1 MKTYAQSIEQ
11 ARKQVDQVFQRSD
24 FATMLSRSTTG
35 ILGMIFAI
43 QGGQDGQD
51 EQNREGWAKRAVD
64 EEGRPL
70 FTSAEQEV
78 WTATMEPYLPFFRG
92 LQRGGADLPT
102 VPAVPSVP
110 SVDLGSET
118 PSTTEA
124 TEATETDAAGPD
136 DFFESAYHQYEKANS
151 MIHQYVSQHGPIQM
165 STFDKGEDI
174 PLFPKMMTTA
184 LQGYPATKAVG
195 MALEKVKLPPRTIYV
210 IVYLLL
216 DMARISASVAGADQN
231 RKILSVIMAVLDLL
245 RGDWKK
251 AVLSLLG
258 YAGSSQLYMGQLLKA
273 YLTLFQTINPR
284 IQKDII
290 FGTYS
295 LGKSLL
301 IGGLLSVF
309 QVTAPASVRLPLIE
323 MLDKLA
329 ERKEAIDGVL
339 MEQGLAP
346 RSDDLSVSFED
357 LQRIQSLMDDTAFVC
372 SKEYEELTKNVQ
384 NNFALRMV
392 FQLVGIPTSDTFKE
406 RRCGKGPR
414 KPLVDNIVQ
423 ESLDHPER
431 KPEGPTPEEPEM
443 IIPTTEATNEQV
455 EAAIQKVDG
464 SSGSESPLPSTP
476 ESPMEKQEELEKVT
490 APLPPTIQKQEK
502 PSTEEPIASLPPT
515 MKKTS
520 ETSTEKNPPLPSTSL
535 PPTIRKR
542 GGRSLRRGH
551 SSHE

>member
-43 QGGQDGQD
+43 QGG
-51 EQNREGWAKRAVD
+51 EGWAKNAVD

-70 FTSAEQEV
+70 FTPAEQEV
-78 WTATMEPYLPFFRG
+78 WTATLEPYLPFFRG
-92 LQRGGADLPT
+92 LQRGGADLPAVPT
-102 VPAVPSVP
+102 VPTVP

-118 PSTTEA
+118 PSAAEVA
-124 TEATETDAAGPD
+124 EAGPD
-136 DFFESAYHQYEKANS
+136 DFFESAFHQYEKANS
-151 MIHQYVSQHGPIQM
+151 MIHRYVSQHGPIQM
-165 STFDKGEDI
+165 STFDKGEDVSV
-174 PLFPKMMTTA
+174 FPKMMTSA
-184 LQGYPATKAVG
+184 LQGYPATKGVG

-251 AVLSLLG
+251 AILSLLG
-258 YAGSSQLYMGQLLKA
+258 YAGSSQLYLGQLLKA
-273 YLTLFQTINPR
+273 YLALFQTINPR
-284 IQKDII
+284 IQRDII
-290 FGTYS
+290 FGSYS

-323 MLDKLA
+323 ILEKLA

-346 RSDDLSVSFED
+346 RSDDLNVSFED
-357 LQRIQSLMDDTAFVC
+357 IQRIQSLMDDTAFVC
-372 SKEYEELTKNVQ
+372 SKEYEELTKSVQ
-384 NNFALRMV
+384 NNFAIRMV
-392 FQLVGIPTSDTFKE
+392 FQLAGIPTSDTFKE
-406 RRCGKGPR
+406 RRCGKGPS
-414 KPLVDNIVQ
+414 KALVDNIVQ
-423 ESLDHPER
+423 ESLDRPER
-431 KPEGPTPEEPEM
+431 GPSGPEEEEEPER
-443 IIPTTEATNEQV
+443 PTTEASDEQV
-455 EAAIQKVDG
+455 EAAIQRVDG
-464 SSGSESPLPSTP
+464 EPSTSPVEAPSKP
-476 ESPMEKQEELEKVT
+476 ESPVE
-490 APLPPTIQKQEK
+490 APSKSPIEAPSKPESQVPAVIKKK
-502 PSTEEPIASLPPT
+502 PSIEAPSEQQASLPP
-515 MKKTS
+515 S
-520 ETSTEKNPPLPSTSL
+520 LPSQEPTSSVKTQV
-535 PPTIRKR
+535 PSTIMRR

-551 SSHE
+551 SVRE

>member
-1 MKTYAQSIEQ
+1 MKTYAQSIEH
-11 ARKQVDQVFQRSD
+11 ARKQVDQLFQRSD

-43 QGGQDGQD
+43 QGGEGG
-51 EQNREGWAKRAVD
+51 EGWAKRAVD
-64 EEGRPL
+64 EEGQPL
-70 FTSAEQEV
+70 FTPVEQEV
-78 WTATMEPYLPFFRG
+78 WTATCEPYLPFFRG
-92 LQRGGADLPT
+92 LQRGGADLPSIPAI
-102 VPAVPSVP
+102 PAVPTSV
-110 SVDLGSET
+110 SAA
-118 PSTTEA
+118 PSTEVPM
-124 TEATETDAAGPD
+124 ETAAESTDTPGPD
-136 DFFESAYHQYEKANS
+136 DFFESAFHQYEKANS
-151 MIHQYVSQHGPIQM
+151 TIHRYVSQHGPIQM

-184 LQGYPATKAVG
+184 LQGYPATKGVG

-216 DMARISASVAGADQN
+216 DMARISASVEGADQN

-258 YAGSSQLYMGQLLKA
+258 YAGSSQLYLGQLLKA

-284 IQKDII
+284 IQRDII

-323 MLDKLA
+323 MLEKLA
-329 ERKEAIDGVL
+329 VRKEAIDGVL

-357 LQRIQSLMDDTAFVC
+357 LQRLQSLMDDTQFVC

-392 FQLVGIPTSDTFKE
+392 FQLVGIPTSDVFKE

-431 KPEGPTPEEPEM
+431 KPEGPTPEEPEK

-455 EAAIQKVDG
+455 EAAIQKVDE
-464 SSGSESPLPSTP
+464 SSESPLPPTIQTP
-476 ESPMEKQEELEKVT
+476 SESSVKEEPEKVT
-490 APLPPTIQKQEK
+490 APLPPTIQKQEDLSM
-502 PSTEEPIASLPPT
+502 PEESKAP
-515 MKKTS
+515 
-520 ETSTEKNPPLPSTSL
+520 L
-535 PPTIRKR
+535 PPTIRPR

>member
-1 MKTYAQSIEQ
+1 MKTYAQSIEH
-11 ARKQVDQVFQRSD
+11 ARKQVDQLFQRSD
-24 FATMLSRSTTG
+24 FATMLSQSTTG

-43 QGGQDGQD
+43 QDGKHG
-51 EQNREGWAKRAVD
+51 EQWAKKAVD

-70 FTSAEQEV
+70 FTPAEQEV
-78 WTATMEPYLPFFRG
+78 WTATCEPYLPFFRG

-102 VPAVPSVP
+102 IPAVPA
-110 SVDLGSET
+110 VDLGSAET
-118 PSTTEA
+118 PSETPS
-124 TEATETDAAGPD
+124 ETDATGPD
-136 DFFESAYHQYEKANS
+136 DVFESAYAQYERANS
-151 MIHQYVSQHGPIQM
+151 TIHRYVSQHGPIQM

-184 LQGYPATKAVG
+184 LQGYPATKAAG
-195 MALEKVKLPPRTIYV
+195 MAMEKVKLPPRTIYV

-251 AVLSLLG
+251 AVLTLLG
-258 YAGSSQLYMGQLLKA
+258 YAGSSQLYLGQLLKA

-284 IQKDII
+284 IQRDII

-323 MLDKLA
+323 ILEKLA

-357 LQRIQSLMDDTAFVC
+357 IQRIQSLMDDTQFIC
-372 SKEYEELTKNVQ
+372 SKEYEELTKSVQ

-414 KPLVDNIVQ
+414 KPLVDNIVK

-431 KPEGPTPEEPEM
+431 GPEKLTPEEPEKV
-443 IIPTTEATNEQV
+443 IPTTEASEKQV

-464 SSGSESPLPSTP
+464 SSEPEAPSESVEAPSEP
-476 ESPMEKQEELEKVT
+476 ESPVE
-490 APLPPTIQKQEK
+490 APSEPQVPSVIQKQ
-502 PSTEEPIASLPPT
+502 PSIEAPSEPQQSLPP
-515 MKKTS
+515 S
-520 ETSTEKNPPLPSTSL
+520 LSPSLPSQEPSVKKV
-535 PPTIRKR
+535 PSTITRR
-542 GGRSLRRGH
+542 GGRSLRRAL
-551 SSHE
+551 

>member
-1 MKTYAQSIEQ
+1 MKTYAQSIEH
-11 ARKQVDQVFQRSD
+11 ARKQVDQLFQRSD

-43 QGGQDGQD
+43 QGEQGGQH
-51 EQNREGWAKRAVD
+51 REGWAKRAVD

-70 FTSAEQEV
+70 FTPAEQEV
-78 WTATMEPYLPFFRG
+78 WTATCEPYLPFFRG

-102 VPAVPSVP
+102 IPAVPSVPSVP

-118 PSTTEA
+118 PSTAEA
-124 TEATETDAAGPD
+124 DAAGPD
-136 DFFESAYHQYEKANS
+136 DFFESAFHQYEKANS
-151 MIHQYVSQHGPIQM
+151 TIHRYVSQHGPIQM

-231 RKILSVIMAVLDLL
+231 RKILSVIIAVLDLL

-258 YAGSSQLYMGQLLKA
+258 YAGSSQLYLGQLLKA

-284 IQKDII
+284 IQRDII

-323 MLDKLA
+323 ILEKLA

-346 RSDDLSVSFED
+346 RSDDLAVSFED
-357 LQRIQSLMDDTAFVC
+357 IQRLQSLMDDTAFIC
-372 SKEYEELTKNVQ
+372 SKEYEELTKHVQ
-384 NNFALRMV
+384 SNFSLRMV
-392 FQLVGIPTSDTFKE
+392 FQLVGIPTSDTFKQE
-406 RRCGKGPR
+406 RCGKGPR

-431 KPEGPTPEEPEM
+431 APEELTPVESEQEEVVK
-443 IIPTTEATNEQV
+443 PTTEATDEQV

-464 SSGSESPLPSTP
+464 PSEPG
-476 ESPMEKQEELEKVT
+476 
-490 APLPPTIQKQEK
+490 ALPPTIQKPSVENQEES
-502 PSTEEPIASLPPT
+502 PSLPPT
-515 MKKTS
+515 KKPS
-520 ETSTEKNPPLPSTSL
+520 ESSIPEESPLPSTSL
-535 PPTIRKR
+535 PPTIRK

-551 SSHE
+551 

>member
-1 MKTYAQSIEQ
+1 MKTYAQSIEH
-11 ARKQVDQVFQRSD
+11 ARKQVDQLFQRSD

-43 QGGQDGQD
+43 QEGQDG
-51 EQNREGWAKRAVD
+51 EGWAKRAVD

-70 FTSAEQEV
+70 FTPAEQAV
-78 WTATMEPYLPFFRG
+78 WTATCEPYLSFFRG

-102 VPAVPSVP
+102 IPAVPTSVSAVP
-110 SVDLGSET
+110 SAEVPMET
-118 PSTTEA
+118 AAESTDS
-124 TEATETDAAGPD
+124 TDAPGPD
-136 DFFESAYHQYEKANS
+136 DFFESAFHQYEKANS
-151 MIHQYVSQHGPIQM
+151 TIHRYVSQHGPIQM

-184 LQGYPATKAVG
+184 LQGYPATKGVG

-258 YAGSSQLYMGQLLKA
+258 YAGSSQLYLGQLLKA

-284 IQKDII
+284 IQRDII

-301 IGGLLSVF
+301 IGGLLAVF

-323 MLDKLA
+323 MLEKLA

-346 RSDDLSVSFED
+346 RSDDLAVTFED
-357 LQRIQSLMDDTAFVC
+357 IQRIQSLMDDTQFVC

-392 FQLVGIPTSDTFKE
+392 FQLVGIPTSDVFKE

-431 KPEGPTPEEPEM
+431 NPEGPTPEEPEK

-455 EAAIQKVDG
+455 EAAIQKVNG
-464 SSGSESPLPSTP
+464 SSEP
-476 ESPMEKQEELEKVT
+476 ESP
-490 APLPPTIQKQEK
+490 
-502 PSTEEPIASLPPT
+502 SEPQASLPPQDP
-515 MKKTS
+515 
-520 ETSTEKNPPLPSTSL
+520 TEKSQVPSVIQKQSPMEAPSEPQASL
-535 PPTIRKR
+535 PPSLPPQEPSVKKVPSTITRR
-542 GGRSLRRGH
+542 GGRSLRRAF
-551 SSHE
+551 

>member
-11 ARKQVDQVFQRSD
+11 ARKQVDQLFQRSD

-43 QGGQDGQD
+43 QDGQD
-51 EQNREGWAKRAVD
+51 WAKRAVD
-64 EEGRPL
+64 EEGQPL
-70 FTSAEQEV
+70 FTPAEQEI
-78 WTATMEPYLPFFRG
+78 WTAACEPYLPLFRG
-92 LQRGGADLPT
+92 WQRGGADLPS
-102 VPAVPSVP
+102 VPSVP
-110 SVDLGSET
+110 SLSADPLGSAET
-118 PSTTEA
+118 SS
-124 TEATETDAAGPD
+124 AASESEGPD
-136 DFFESAYHQYEKANS
+136 DLFESAFHQYEKANS
-151 MIHQYVSQHGPIQM
+151 TIHRYVAQHGPIQM

-174 PLFPKMMTTA
+174 PLFPKIMTTA
-184 LQGYPATKAVG
+184 LQGYPATKGVG

-216 DMARISASVAGADQN
+216 DMARISASVVGADQN
-231 RKILSVIMAVLDLL
+231 RKILSVIMAVIDLL
-245 RGDWKK
+245 RGDWKR

-258 YAGSSQLYMGQLLKA
+258 YAGSSQLYLGQLLKV
-273 YLTLFQTINPR
+273 YLALFQTINPR
-284 IQKDII
+284 IQRDII

-309 QVTAPASVRLPLIE
+309 QVTAPASVRLPVIE
-323 MLDKLA
+323 MLEKLA

-346 RSDDLSVSFED
+346 RSDDLAVSFED
-357 LQRIQSLMDDTAFVC
+357 IQRLQSLMDDTAFIC
-372 SKEYEELTKNVQ
+372 SKEYEELTKHVES
-384 NNFALRMV
+384 NFALRMV
-392 FQLVGIPTSDTFKE
+392 FQLVGIPTSDTFKKQ
-406 RRCGKGPR
+406 RCGKGPR

-431 KPEGPTPEEPEM
+431 KPQEQEQEEPEK
-443 IIPTTEATNEQV
+443 IIPTTEATDEQV

-464 SSGSESPLPSTP
+464 PSEPGALPIQNPEESSS
-476 ESPMEKQEELEKVT
+476 
-490 APLPPTIQKQEK
+490 LPPTIQKQEERPK
-502 PSTEEPIASLPPT
+502 TEESSSLPPT
-515 MKKTS
+515 IQKPS
-520 ETSTEKNPPLPSTSL
+520 ESSTPEESPLPSTSL

-551 SSHE
+551 SSCE